1 MTIDQLLLFE
11 CDKRFEVRGAR
22 EQVHRQHFLDA
33 IAVTFPFG
41 EGAWDF
47 VSAAENV
54 EHTHGLAHRESPD
67 DARFSAFARRVQQN
81 AFRFARDRPRKSH
94 LHKRLVNFPCDE
106 LVVLLQESSGCLRA
120 IDGRTFPFHT
130 ENGFGGFT
138 ECKAEETVTAVKIQE
153 MVALFETEQAACGL
167 DEVVDLAFVNLAE
180 SRHRVLEPE
189 MAEVERKF
197 ARAVKLLE
205 VERVCRALGFE
216 IVVGTSRV
224 YVGMCCGYVVR
235 ALLQDFG
242 NLLELAHDAC
252 VQLFHVENH
261 DAVLVRAADDEPVER
276 VGEWL
281 VGWRDELVEQ
291 QAVNG
296 VVFFGLQNA
305 IVFVKAEVARL
316 HFDLALGRRAVI
328 ARHGASHDWLRT
340 ACKAVDF
347 PKFADGFVLDLKFVL
362 VIERSEGL
370 AVSGIGFLSVI
381 REVVSDG
388 LFKKHINPF
397 LYNPKFKKF
406 TETLKPIFML

>member
-1 MTIDQLLLFE
+1 M
-11 CDKRFEVRGAR
+11 RRAG

-33 IAVTFPFG
+33 VAVTFPFG
-41 EGAWDF
+41 EGCRDF
-47 VSAAENV
+47 VGAAENV
-54 EHTHGLAHRESPD
+54 EHTHRLAHRESAD
-67 DARFSAFARRVQQN
+67 DARFGTLARRVQQN

-94 LHKRLVNFPCDE
+94 LHKCLVNFPCDE
-106 LVVLLQESSGCLRA
+106 LVVLLQESCRSLGA
-120 IDGRTFPFHT
+120 IDGRAFPFHT
-130 ENGFGGFT
+130 ENGLGGFT
-138 ECKAEETVTAVKIQE
+138 ECKAEETVTAVKVQE
-153 MVALFETEQAACGL
+153 VVTLFETEQAACGL
-167 DEVVDLAFVNLAE
+167 NEVVNLAFVNLAE
-180 SRHRVLEPE
+180 ARHRVLEPE

-205 VERVCRALGFE
+205 VERVCRALCFE
-216 IVVGTSRV
+216 IVVGTGRV
-224 YVGMCCGYVVR
+224 HVGMCCGHVVW

-242 NLLELAHDAC
+242 NLLELAHDTC
-252 VQLFHVENH
+252 IELFHVENH

-316 HFDLALGRRAVI
+316 HFDLALGRRAII

-340 ACKAVDF
+340 ACKTVDF

-370 AVSGIGFLSVI
+370 AVSGIRFLRII
-381 REVVSDG
+381 REVMG
-388 LFKKHINPF
+388 YCLFKKHEILFFYPQ
-397 LYNPKFKKF
+397 
-406 TETLKPIFML
+406 I

>member
-1 MTIDQLLLFE
+1 M
-11 CDKRFEVRGAR
+11 RRAG
-22 EQVHRQHFLDA
+22 EQVHRQHFLDTV
-33 IAVTFPFG
+33 AVTFPFG
-41 EGAWDF
+41 ESAWDF
-47 VSAAENV
+47 VGAAENV
-54 EHTHGLAHRESPD
+54 EHTHRLAHRESPD
-67 DARFSAFARRVQQN
+67 DARFGTLAWRIQQN
-81 AFRFARDRPRKSH
+81 AFRFARNRSRKSH
-94 LHKRLVNFPCDE
+94 LHKRLVNLAGDE
-106 LVVLLQESSGCLRA
+106 LVVLLQESCGCLCA

-130 ENGFGGFT
+130 EYGLGGFT

-153 MVALFETEQAACGL
+153 VVALFKTEQTACGL

-180 SRHRVLEPE
+180 ARHRVLEPE
-189 MAEVERKF
+189 MAEVEREF

-205 VERVCRALGFE
+205 VERVCRALCFE

-224 YVGMCCGYVVR
+224 HVGMCCGHVVR

-242 NLLELAHDAC
+242 NLLELAYDTC

-276 VGEWL
+276 VGERL
-281 VGWRDELVEQ
+281 VCRRDELVKQ
-291 QAVNG
+291 QTVNG

-328 ARHGASHDWLRT
+328 ARHGACHNRLRT

-370 AVSGIGFLSVI
+370 AVGGIRFLRII
-381 REVVSDG
+381 REVMG
-388 LFKKHINPF
+388 YCLFKKHEILF
-397 LYNPKFKKF
+397 F
-406 TETLKPIFML
+406 TPQI

>member
-1 MTIDQLLLFE
+1 M
-11 CDKRFEVRGAR
+11 
-22 EQVHRQHFLDA
+22 
-33 IAVTFPFG
+33 
-41 EGAWDF
+41 
-47 VSAAENV
+47 
-54 EHTHGLAHRESPD
+54 
-67 DARFSAFARRVQQN
+67 
-81 AFRFARDRPRKSH
+81 
-94 LHKRLVNFPCDE
+94 HKRLVNLAGDE
-106 LVVLLQESSGCLRA
+106 LVVLLQESCGCLRA

-130 ENGFGGFT
+130 EHGLGGFT

-153 MVALFETEQAACGL
+153 MVALFETKQAACGL

-205 VERVCRALGFE
+205 VERVCRALCFE
-216 IVVGTSRV
+216 IVVGSCRV
-224 YVGMCCGYVVR
+224 HVGMCCGHVVR

-242 NLLELAHDAC
+242 NLLELAHDTC
-252 VQLFHVENH
+252 IELFHVENH

-281 VGWRDELVEQ
+281 VGWRDELIEQ

-328 ARHGASHDWLRT
+328 ARHGASHNRLRT
-340 ACKAVDF
+340 ACKTVDF
-347 PKFADGFVLDLKFVL
+347 PKFADGFVLDLEFVL
-362 VIERSEGL
+362 VIERSEGF
-370 AVSGIGFLSVI
+370 AVSGIRFLRII
-381 REVVSDG
+381 REVMG
-388 LFKKHINPF
+388 YCLFKKHEILFFYPQ
-397 LYNPKFKKF
+397 
-406 TETLKPIFML
+406 I

>member
-1 MTIDQLLLFE
+1 ME
-11 CDKRFEVRGAR
+11 Y
-22 EQVHRQHFLDA
+22 
-33 IAVTFPFG
+33 
-41 EGAWDF
+41 
-47 VSAAENV
+47 
-54 EHTHGLAHRESPD
+54 THGLAHRESPD
-67 DARFSAFARRVQQN
+67 DARFSTLARRVQQN

-94 LHKRLVNFPCDE
+94 LHKRLVNLPCDE
-106 LVVLLQESSGCLRA
+106 LVVFLQESCGSFGA
-120 IDGRTFPFHT
+120 IDGRAFPFHT
-130 ENGFGGFT
+130 ENGLGGFT

-205 VERVCRALGFE
+205 VERVCRALCFE

-224 YVGMCCGYVVR
+224 HVGMCCGHVVR

-242 NLLELAHDAC
+242 NLLELAHDTC
-252 VQLFHVENH
+252 IELFHVENH

-276 VGEWL
+276 VSERL
-281 VGWRDELVEQ
+281 VCRRDELVEQ
-291 QAVNG
+291 QTVNG
-296 VVFFGLQNA
+296 VVFFGLQDA
-305 IVFVKAEVARL
+305 VVFVKAEVARL
-316 HFDLALGRRAVI
+316 HFDLALGRRAII
-328 ARHGASHDWLRT
+328 ARHGACHNRLRT

-347 PKFADGFVLDLKFVL
+347 PKFADGIVLDLEFVL
-362 VIERSEGL
+362 VVERGKSL
-370 AVSGIGFLSVI
+370 TVSGIGFLSVI

>member
-1 MTIDQLLLFE
+1 M
-11 CDKRFEVRGAR
+11 RRAG
-22 EQVHRQHFLDA
+22 EQVHRQHFLDTV
-33 IAVTFPFG
+33 AVTFPFG
-41 EGAWDF
+41 ESCWNFVGAT
-47 VSAAENV
+47 ENV
-54 EHTHGLAHRESPD
+54 EYTHRLAHRKSAD
-67 DARFSAFARRVQQN
+67 DARFSTLARRVQQN

-94 LHKRLVNFPCDE
+94 LHKRLVNLAGDE
-106 LVVLLQESSGCLRA
+106 LVVFLQESCGSLRA
-120 IDGRTFPFHT
+120 IDGRAFPFHT
-130 ENGFGGFT
+130 ENGLGGFT

-197 ARAVKLLE
+197 ARTVKLLE
-205 VERVCRALGFE
+205 VECVCRALCFE

-224 YVGMCCGYVVR
+224 HVGMCCGHVVR

-242 NLLELAHDAC
+242 NLLELAHDTC
-252 VQLFHVENH
+252 IELFHVENH

-328 ARHGASHDWLRT
+328 ARHGACHNRLRT
-340 ACKAVDF
+340 ACKAV
-347 PKFADGFVLDLKFVL
+347 PSYNSGGYGLLL
-362 VIERSEGL
+362 VQ
-370 AVSGIGFLSVI
+370 
-381 REVVSDG
+381 
-388 LFKKHINPF
+388 K
-397 LYNPKFKKF
+397 
-406 TETLKPIFML
+406 T

>member
-1 MTIDQLLLFE
+1 MTIDQLLLFKSDE
-11 CDKRFEVRGAR
+11 RFEVRCAR
-22 EQVHRQHFLDA
+22 EQIHWQHFLDA
-33 IAVTFPFG
+33 VAVAFPFG

-54 EHTHGLAHRESPD
+54 EHTHWLAHRKSTD
-67 DARFSAFARRVQQN
+67 DARFCSLARRVQQN

-94 LHKRLVNFPCDE
+94 LHKRFVNLAC
-106 LVVLLQESSGCLRA
+106 GLRA
-120 IDGRTFPFHT
+120 IDGRAFPFHA
-130 ENGFGGFT
+130 EYGLGCFT
-138 ECKAEETVTAVKIQE
+138 ECKTEEAVTAVKVQKV
-153 MVALFETEQAACGL
+153 VALFKTEQTACGL
-167 DEVVDLAFVNLAE
+167 DEVVNLAFVDLAE

-205 VERVCRALGFE
+205 VERVCRSLGFE

-252 VQLFHVENH
+252 IELFHVENH
-261 DAVLVRAADDEPVER
+261 DAVLVRATDDEPVER
-276 VGEWL
+276 ISERL
-281 VGWRDELVEQ
+281 VCRRDELVEQ

-296 VVFFGLQNA
+296 VVFFGFQNA

-316 HFDLALGRRAVI
+316 HFDLALGRRAII
-328 ARHGASHDWLRT
+328 ARHGACHNRLRT

-347 PKFADGFVLDLKFVL
+347 PKFADGFVLDLEFVF

-370 AVSGIGFLSVI
+370 AVSGIRFLRVI
-381 REVVSDG
+381 REVMG
-388 LFKKHINPF
+388 YCLFKKHEILFFYPQ
-397 LYNPKFKKF
+397 
-406 TETLKPIFML
+406 I

>member
-1 MTIDQLLLFE
+1 
-11 CDKRFEVRGAR
+11 
-22 EQVHRQHFLDA
+22 
-33 IAVTFPFG
+33 
-41 EGAWDF
+41 
-47 VSAAENV
+47 
-54 EHTHGLAHRESPD
+54 
-67 DARFSAFARRVQQN
+67 
-81 AFRFARDRPRKSH
+81 
-94 LHKRLVNFPCDE
+94 
-106 LVVLLQESSGCLRA
+106 
-120 IDGRTFPFHT
+120 
-130 ENGFGGFT
+130 
-138 ECKAEETVTAVKIQE
+138 

-167 DEVVDLAFVNLAE
+167 DEVVNLAFVNLAE

-205 VERVCRALGFE
+205 VERVCRALCFE
-216 IVVGTSRV
+216 IVVGTGRV
-224 YVGMCCGYVVR
+224 HVGMCCGHVVR

-242 NLLELAHDAC
+242 NLLELAHDTC
-252 VQLFHVENH
+252 IELFHVENH

-276 VGEWL
+276 VGERL
-281 VGWRDELVEQ
+281 VCRRDELVEQ
-291 QAVNG
+291 QTVNG

-328 ARHGASHDWLRT
+328 ARHGASHNRLRT
-340 ACKAVDF
+340 ACKTVDF
-347 PKFADGFVLDLKFVL
+347 PKFADGFVLDLEFVL

-370 AVSGIGFLSVI
+370 AVSGIRFLRVI

>member
-1 MTIDQLLLFE
+1 MTIDQLLLFKSDE
-11 CDKRFEVRGAR
+11 RFEVRGAR
-22 EQVHRQHFLDA
+22 EQVHRQHFLDSV
-33 IAVTFPFG
+33 AVTFPFG

-67 DARFSAFARRVQQN
+67 DARFSALARRVQQN

-94 LHKRLVNFPCDE
+94 LHKRFVNLACDE
-106 LVVLLQESSGCLRA
+106 LVVLLQESCGSLGA
-120 IDGRTFPFHT
+120 IDGRAFPFHA
-130 ENGFGGFT
+130 EYGLGCFT
-138 ECKAEETVTAVKIQE
+138 ECKTEEAVTAVKVQE
-153 MVALFETEQAACGL
+153 VVALFKTEQAACGL
-167 DEVVDLAFVNLAE
+167 DEIVDLAFVDLAE

-197 ARAVKLLE
+197 ARAVELLE
-205 VERVCRALGFE
+205 VERVCRSLGFE

-252 VQLFHVENH
+252 IEFFHIENH
-261 DAVLVRAADDEPVER
+261 DAVLVRATDDEPVER
-276 VGEWL
+276 ISERL
-281 VGWRDELVEQ
+281 VCRRDELVEQ
-291 QAVNG
+291 QTVNG
-296 VVFFGLQNA
+296 VVFFGFQNA

-316 HFDLALGRRAVI
+316 HFDLALGRRAII
-328 ARHGASHDWLRT
+328 ARHGACHNRLRT

-347 PKFADGFVLDLKFVL
+347 PKFADGFVLDLEFVF

-370 AVSGIGFLSVI
+370 AVSGIRFLRII
-381 REVVSDG
+381 REVMG
-388 LFKKHINPF
+388 YCLFKKHEILFFYPQ
-397 LYNPKFKKF
+397 
-406 TETLKPIFML
+406 I

>member
-1 MTIDQLLLFE
+1 MTIDQLLLFKSDE
-11 CDKRFEVRGAR
+11 RFEVRGAR

-47 VSAAENV
+47 VGAAENV
-54 EHTHGLAHRESPD
+54 EHTHRLAHRKSAD
-67 DARFSAFARRVQQN
+67 DARFCSLARRVQQN

-94 LHKRLVNFPCDE
+94 LYKRLVNLAGDE
-106 LVVLLQESSGCLRA
+106 LVVFLQESCGCLRA

-130 ENGFGGFT
+130 EHGLGGFT

-153 MVALFETEQAACGL
+153 VVALFETEQAACGL

-205 VERVCRALGFE
+205 VERVCRSLGFE

-252 VQLFHVENH
+252 IEFFHIENH
-261 DAVLVRAADDEPVER
+261 DAVLVRAADNNPVER
-276 VGEWL
+276 ISERL
-281 VGWRDELVEQ
+281 VCRRDELVEQ

-296 VVFFGLQNA
+296 VVFFGLQDA
-305 IVFVKAEVARL
+305 VVFIKAEVARL

-328 ARHGASHDWLRT
+328 ARHGASHNRLRT

-347 PKFADGFVLDLKFVL
+347 PKFADGFVLDLEFVL

-370 AVSGIGFLSVI
+370 AVSGIRFLRII
-381 REVVSDG
+381 REVMG
-388 LFKKHINPF
+388 YCLFKKHEILF
-397 LYNPKFKKF
+397 F
-406 TETLKPIFML
+406 TPQI